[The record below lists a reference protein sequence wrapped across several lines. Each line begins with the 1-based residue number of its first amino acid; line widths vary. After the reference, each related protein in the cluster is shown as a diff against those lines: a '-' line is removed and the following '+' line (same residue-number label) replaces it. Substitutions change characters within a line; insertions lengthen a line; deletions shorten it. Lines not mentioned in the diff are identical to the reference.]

1 MKNIWLKLW
10 MIPACV
16 LTMACSKDIDVPYS
30 EGDRIY
36 FEYLYQDPNY
46 AAKRL
51 IVRDSLEVSM
61 GLLPD
66 EVKSFEVKIPVLILG
81 NPLLADK
88 HYRVEAVEKGTVV
101 KGTTTAKVNE
111 DYMSLPETYTFHAN
125 TWTDTLRVVLL
136 RSHLSPSFTLKQQK
150 SLILR
155 LVETEELKPG
165 IREGHEVKISM
176 NNYVA
181 QPKWWNV
188 YALGYYHPQKYRI
201 LLMFNT
207 EEFYSKVNILND
219 ADRYIN
225 ALKGYLKDNVV
236 IDQETGKRVGFDNLI
251 DMDGE

>member
-101 KGTTTAKVNE
+101 KGTTTCLCRKPTPF
-111 DYMSLPETYTFHAN
+111 MP
-125 TWTDTLRVVLL
+125 TLG
-136 RSHLSPSFTLKQQK
+136 Q
-150 SLILR
+150 
-155 LVETEELKPG
+155 
-165 IREGHEVKISM
+165 IR
-176 NNYVA
+176 
-181 QPKWWNV
+181 
-188 YALGYYHPQKYRI
+188 
-201 LLMFNT
+201 
-207 EEFYSKVNILND
+207 
-219 ADRYIN
+219 
-225 ALKGYLKDNVV
+225 
-236 IDQETGKRVGFDNLI
+236 
-251 DMDGE
+251 

>member
-1 MKNIWLKLW
+1 MKNNWLKLLV
-10 MIPACV
+10 IPIYILV
-16 LTMACSKDIDVPYS
+16 VACSKDIEVPYS

-51 IVRDSLEVSM
+51 IVRDSLTVSM

-66 EVKSFEVKIPVLILG
+66 ETKSVEVKIPVLVLG
-81 NPLLADK
+81 NQLATDK
-88 HYRVEAVEKGTVV
+88 RYRVEVVEKGMVV
-101 KGTTTAKVNE
+101 KGITTAKVNE
-111 DYMSLPETYTFHAN
+111 DYMPLQETYTFHAN
-125 TWTDTLRVVLL
+125 TWTDTLKIVLL

-150 SLILR
+150 SVILR

-165 IREGHEVKISM
+165 IREGYEVKISM
-176 NNYVA
+176 NNYVV
-181 QPKWWNV
+181 QPQWWNV

-207 EEFYSKVNILND
+207 EEFYSKVNIPND
-219 ADRYIN
+219 ARRYVK
-225 ALKGYLKDNVV
+225 ALKAYLKDNVV

-251 DMDGE
+251 DMSGK

>member
-1 MKNIWLKLW
+1 MKNVWLKLW
-10 MIPACV
+10 VISTCV
-16 LTMACSKDIDVPYS
+16 LTIACSKDIDVPYS

-51 IVRDSLEVSM
+51 IVRDSLTVSM

-66 EVKSFEVKIPVLILG
+66 ETKSFEVKIPVLILG
-81 NPLLADK
+81 NPLSTDK
-88 HYRVEAVEKGTVV
+88 HYRVEVVEKGTVV
-101 KGTTTAKVNE
+101 KGVTTAKVNE
-111 DYMSLPETYTFHAN
+111 DYMPLQETYTFHAN
-125 TWTDTLRVVLL
+125 TWSDTLRLVLL

-150 SLILR
+150 SVILR
-155 LVETEELKPG
+155 LVTTDELKPG

-188 YALGYYHPQKYRI
+188 YALGYYHPQKYKI

-207 EEFYSKVNILND
+207 EEFYSTVDILND
-219 ADRYIN
+219 ASRYVN
-225 ALKGYLKDNVV
+225 ALKAYLKDNVV
-236 IDQETGKRVGFDNLI
+236 IDGETGKRVGFDNLI
-251 DMDGE
+251 DMDGK